1 MIQSFLTDPPRFAEA
16 FGAQR
21 VKRSTWDH
29 EFNLRRLGVSLGI
42 KYKNKNSSL
51 EGVMAEV
58 KIENIQNIVPNYP
71 QPKKMQIIMDA
82 DNFEKIDDDLFKID
96 IKYVVDDGKSNN
108 LFVSRK
114 KVGDKW
120 TTVIEHKGMIGKKEA
135 NLKINLSSDR
145 ETFLTFTFTSND
157 LGNFKFDGKVK
168 NINEATADI
177 ILSGQLYKVSGTW
190 IEGKELKLS
199 VKNPESNHLMHIF
212 IKKEANKFQF
222 TVKDSRKNDLMRI
235 FIKNEEKDDTG
246 MYKIDI
252 GTDEIDV
259 GIDRVKIKIV
269 QDSVVSKSSFDM
281 SLMAN
286 NKTLGDLKSM
296 VKVGDIG
303 KALIFEGKFIEY
315 RDTLASRESK
325 VAFMWNF
332 SDQKN
337 ITSKLEILPCPDFG
351 IKDLVMIA
359 TGNFQV
365 TDTNGSDIS
374 FHSALNII
382 IMRNKEEMI
391 KYNYT
396 IGLNEI
402 GTTDI
407 QLDFKHQLKLS
418 SNSMIYPIICSYGCW
433 NDLEYKASHR
443 TDKINIF
450 KKIEN
455 SVLKID
461 DKDVFNMHYNTK
473 NNPMELIIKAP
484 TVLPKFL
491 SSGRSSIEFK
501 ADYKPGKKHLK
512 KLSISSNTNLFSSII
527 IERLSQNHITLLAT
541 FPDGKVLTTTF
552 KSMFLT
558 KKQNNINIT
567 LKGADERN
575 LVVAN
580 FDFDLNRTRA
590 PDPKVDTQESDKR
603 SGDFNTGHNGITIR
617 NLEKLA
623 EAMLKPRKYYYD
635 LVLNINVK
643 GNIMRFGDYK
653 VIRQITAK
661 SERKTGHP
669 ENTIFKT
676 ILKLWKSIVLLEF
689 SSMGES
695 TFENAP
701 WPNPIKTDIEIYFD
715 PAFKKYNVKIMKN
728 AGGVD
733 WGMTLS
739 PNGEVQI
746 YPSVTHLADLA
757 FIGASEEDQ

>member
-1 MIQSFLTDPPRFAEA
+1 MTDPSLAEA

-29 EFNLRRLGVSLGI
+29 AFNLRRLGVSLGI
-42 KYKNKNSSL
+42 KFKNKNSPL
-51 EGVMAEV
+51 EGVKAEV
-58 KIENIQNIVPNYP
+58 KIENIQNILPNYP
-71 QPKKMQIIMDA
+71 QPKEMQIIIVA
-82 DNFEKIDDDLFKID
+82 DNFEKINDDLFEID

-108 LFVSRK
+108 LIISRK
-114 KVGDKW
+114 KFGDKW
-120 TTVIEHKGMIGKKEA
+120 TTVIEHRGMIGKKD
-135 NLKINLSSDR
+135 LKINLSSDR

-269 QDSVVSKSSFDM
+269 QDYVISATSFDM

-286 NKTLGDLKSM
+286 NKTLGDLKLM
-296 VKVGDIG
+296 AKNNGGTFILVGN
-303 KALIFEGKFIEY
+303 FVEY
-315 RDTLASRESK
+315 RNTQDSRESK
-325 VAFMWNF
+325 VAFMLNK
-332 SDQKN
+332 SGLN
-337 ITSKLEILPCPDFG
+337 IKSKLEILPCPEFG
-351 IKDLVMIA
+351 IKDLVVTLIV
-359 TGNFQV
+359 TNDSIVSDTDGSLVSFQR
-365 TDTNGSDIS
+365 
-374 FHSALNII
+374 ALNVII
-382 IMRNKEEMI
+382 LRNKEEML
-391 KYNYT
+391 KYNFT
-396 IGLNEI
+396 FGMNQIE
-402 GTTDI
+402 TTDI
-407 QLDFKHQLKLS
+407 QLNFKHQLKLN
-418 SNSMIYPIICSYGCW
+418 SNSMITPIICSYGCW
-433 NDLEYKASHR
+433 NDLEYTQSIR
-443 TDKINIF
+443 TDKINPF

-455 SVLKID
+455 SALKLD
-461 DKDVFNMHYNTK
+461 GKDVFNMYYDTK

-484 TVLPKFL
+484 TVFPKIL
-491 SSGRSSIEFK
+491 SSGKSSIEFK
-501 ADYKPGKKHLK
+501 ADYKPGQ
-512 KLSISSNTNLFSSII
+512 KLSITSNTNLFSYII
-527 IERLSQNHITLLAT
+527 IERLSSNHITLLAT

-552 KSMFLT
+552 KSKFLT

-575 LVVAN
+575 LIVAN
-580 FDFDLNRTRA
+580 FDFDLDRTRA
-590 PDPKVDTQESDKR
+590 PDPKVDTQESDE
-603 SGDFNTGHNGITIR
+603 TGHNGITIR
-617 NLEKLA
+617 DQKIRDA
-623 EAMLKPRKYYYD
+623 VAMFDFLPRPRKYYYD

-643 GNIMRFGDYK
+643 GNTLQFGDYK
-653 VIRQITAK
+653 VIRHFAAK
-661 SERKTGHP
+661 FEK
-669 ENTIFKT
+669 NTMVHVTSI
-676 ILKLWKSIVLLEF
+676 WKAFFLHEF
-689 SSMGES
+689 SSKGES

-701 WPNPIKTDIEIYFD
+701 WPNPIKTDIEIDFY
-715 PAFKKYNVKIMKN
+715 PEFKQYNVKIMKN

-739 PNGEVQI
+739 PDGEVQI
-746 YPSVTHLADLA
+746 YPSVAQLADLA
-757 FIGASEEDQ
+757 FVGATEEDQ